1 LLRFDREFARRTE
14 IFDDQADY
22 QAPSTWMTVD
32 ERQQAEENQTRQIEA
47 LKRQKQTL
55 NLGFK

>member
-1 LLRFDREFARRTE
+1 LSQFDREFARRTE
-14 IFDDQADY
+14 FFDDQADY
-22 QAPSTWMTVD
+22 QAPFTWTTV
-32 ERQQAEENQTRQIEA
+32 EELQQAEENQSRQIEA